1 VKDIE
6 TPGANDCRVCRR
18 QKFRMIKHGPNVQ
31 VGHVK
36 KPAVDVVLEILERA
50 PQLKLSQ
57 FLAMPLQPERIFDLD
72 RVQWSKKKWR
82 LGSPD
87 KG

>member
-1 VKDIE
+1 
-6 TPGANDCRVCRR
+6 
-18 QKFRMIKHGPNVQ
+18 MIKHGPKVE

-36 KPAVDVVLEILERA
+36 KPTVDIVLEILERA
-50 PQLKLSQ
+50 THLKLSQ
-57 FLAMPLQPERIFDLD
+57 FLAMPLQPEGIFDLD

-82 LGSPD
+82 LESPD